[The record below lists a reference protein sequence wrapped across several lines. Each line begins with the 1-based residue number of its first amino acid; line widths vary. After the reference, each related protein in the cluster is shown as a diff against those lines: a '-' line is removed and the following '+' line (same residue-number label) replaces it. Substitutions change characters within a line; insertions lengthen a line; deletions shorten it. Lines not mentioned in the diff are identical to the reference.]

1 MIDINKLF
9 IKFNP
14 HNVMAYDTNRKQL
27 IFPTSYIATKI
38 YKENQELFK
47 SSNTY
52 SISLNM
58 YLFYL
63 SQDKRDNTNDIIY
76 ANDKMKDIITNSK
89 GYLYIE
95 NKIFYEYN
103 KPIKHDDILILTD
116 KDDTNFKVL
125 DNIGDEEIKIYN
137 IYNNIKDVKKAYAK
151 IHNVKNIY
159 IAQMC
164 KRYRDNQ

>member
-1 MIDINKLF
+1 
-9 IKFNP
+9 
-14 HNVMAYDTNRKQL
+14 
-27 IFPTSYIATKI
+27 
-38 YKENQELFK
+38 
-47 SSNTY
+47 
-52 SISLNM
+52 M